1 MTLSREFYIPKN
13 AKEIKDVNTDAVAY
27 VEDRENGTKYTA
39 MVFAGKRSKYDKYYG
54 FKTAERR
61 DAYVK
66 EYFEDIAASYESKKK
81 YANKKK
87 EMAAENQDKYKVGD
101 ILCSSW
107 GYDQTNIDFYQ
118 IVKKTKSMITIHQ
131 IGKEYDANGTPE
143 GYDDKVIPAK
153 DYFIGKEMKKK
164 IGAYGISINTYQ
176 SASLWDGQP
185 KYQTAFG
192 YGH

>member
-1 MTLSREFYIPKN
+1 MAKTREFYIPEN

-27 VEDRENGTKYTA
+27 VNDWKDGKTYTA

-61 DAYVK
+61 DEYVK

-81 YANKKK
+81 YAEKKK
-87 EMAAENQDKYKVGD
+87 AMAAENQDKYEVGE
-101 ILCSSW
+101 ILYSSW

-118 IVKKTKSMITIHQ
+118 IVKKTKSMVTIQ
-131 IGKEYDANGTPE
+131 KIGKEYLDTKYESENLVKPVKN
-143 GYDDKVIPAK
+143 D
-153 DYFIGKEMKKK
+153 FIGKEMKKK
-164 IGAYGISINTYQ
+164 VGAYGVSLNTYAN
-176 SASLWDGQP
+176 ASLWDGQP

-192 YGH
+192 WGH

>member
-1 MTLSREFYIPKN
+1 MAMTREFYIRKN

-27 VEDRENGTKYTA
+27 VEDLEGGKFTA

-61 DAYVK
+61 DEYVK

-81 YANKKK
+81 YAEKKK
-87 EMAAENQDKYKVGD
+87 AMAAENQESYKGGE
-101 ILCSSW
+101 ILYSSW

-118 IVKKTKSMITIHQ
+118 IVKKTKSMVTIQ
-131 IGKEYDANGTPE
+131 KIGKEYLDTKYESENLVKPVKN
-143 GYDDKVIPAK
+143 D
-153 DYFIGKEMKKK
+153 FIGKEMKKK
-164 IGAYGISINTYQ
+164 VGAYGVSLNTYAN
-176 SASLWDGQP
+176 ASLWDGQP

-192 YGH
+192 WGH